1 MGIPRFSGRVG
12 DKLRGYLS
20 INTKDKKKKKKKKIF
35 KTFFNKF
42 VFKIFY
48 RLKNMKNKINTIY
61 KEVSEELGIDINII
75 TAVINFYLVKVRES
89 LSNMTYFRVYIP
101 KIGYFYPTYKNL
113 LIFLNKYQ
121 QIQKKDLSNKEISEK
136 IKNIELHKDYKL
148 ELKLKLQNKINENKL
163 QKEAV

>member
-1 MGIPRFSGRVG
+1 
-12 DKLRGYLS
+12 
-20 INTKDKKKKKKKKIF
+20 
-35 KTFFNKF
+35 
-42 VFKIFY
+42 
-48 RLKNMKNKINTIY
+48 MKNKINTIY